1 MKHEL
6 GESYT
11 LRTTRSSDADI
22 LCKIA
27 VVIPARVH
35 PLQNPEKC
43 QWADQSIIDAY
54 YWGAMNSE
62 LYDFETYAVAVDPKM
77 YFRQMGVEVA
87 HNMQNIGKPV
97 LVRPKDLYETHNPPP
112 PTTKELKAMVT
123 DETQTPKAAGSR
135 GRRKVS

>member
-54 YWGAMNSE
+54 YWGAMSSE
-62 LYDFETYAVAVDPKM
+62 LYDFETYAVAVDPKT
-77 YFRQMGVEVA
+77 YFGQMGVEVA
-87 HNMQNIGKPV
+87 HNMKNIGKPV

-112 PTTKELKAMVT
+112 PTPSELRAM
-123 DETQTPKAAGSR
+123 ETGETTTPKAAGSR